1 MMSAWHAGEVSVR
14 YTRFLSVGD
23 TREVSVRDTMSVSV
37 RYTKFVSTGD
47 TRRCVCRKDRAGVG
61 WKCKIQERCQWE
73 TSCQQKI
80 TS

>member
-37 RYTKFVSTGD
+37 RYTRFVSTGD
-47 TRRCVCRKDRAGVG
+47 TRRCVCRKDQAGVG
-61 WKCKIQERCQWE
+61 
-73 TSCQQKI
+73 
-80 TS
+80 